1 MKEVADMVKNV
12 DKKKNKPTKKPPEPE
27 SLKKLAGVYPKLK
40 TYGIAVAVLIIAY
53 YGYLIRMKTAK
64 LNYFVDPDTF
74 YHFEIFQEAVKHG
87 IPSYFAY
94 ADPPTGIK
102 LGGSLGL
109 YVIPA
114 KVYNLM
120 FSHLGYS
127 ELDFFKMWTPL
138 VGAITIIG
146 IYLLG
151 RKLHSDW
158 AGFWA
163 AVFLAFSYSNYSKTY
178 SGNARGEAPFLMFF
192 VFAVLAMAYYL
203 DEGADWKDLRKAW
216 KKILWGVLFIVFSWL
231 FMMSWDGSQFG
242 LGVLI
247 AFMGLH
253 PVILFTF
260 GRINELRKFAYEF
273 YPLMLIVLLG
283 ALPMTGIPLIGYR
296 PFIVFALEVYLAI
309 VALTAVMLFGEKAGL
324 NYSDKKHRFG
334 TVIGVGLLGFIA
346 AYAYFGRDLWKFLAG
361 AYQSNPLYQTVAELA
376 GTNWGYVKDVFS
388 IHYVNGAGQDGMLYI
403 FSLIGFLIL
412 LSRMGW
418 KLHRGDITSYKEV
431 FLATYYAAATYFLWS
446 AVRFS
451 FQASGAVMLLAGLL
465 LGEVITL
472 VEKMK
477 ETLGTKAMYAVV
489 LALLLLPLPVIG
501 AKDMGKMAG
510 DMTAG
515 EQVPQS
521 WQDTLLWMRNNT
533 NPLDSATSWW
543 DYGYWIESS
552 LLSQRRAST
561 DGGHA
566 YDRRYIL
573 AKFFSHSGN
582 DGEVD
587 FEAWGLNYLIA
598 WQSDIFKFNAISY
611 LGGAITY
618 GEYENNP
625 MFMPVGAQYGS
636 TIGFDNTTGTY
647 YVAVSYNGGILQYVP
662 EIIVDL
668 STGSVYQNKQPNVP
682 YVLYVYP
689 GEGILAYDKIAFSNF
704 VQLAFNYVDPR
715 NITDSLKLWANF
727 KLVKSTGD
735 VNTYNFTPFGVYR
748 MDVLVN
754 GTASNGTWVP
764 IYTSFMGKGRLE
776 IPEGNTTVPLLGNHT
791 FRVYIS
797 AFGRDVENG
806 TLVFEAYNNGTLVSR
821 EILARNLYINHLNE
835 TPITVN
841 IDVPNA
847 TNYRLVLIQEGP
859 VGVLNGP
866 VKVNGKE
873 VSPSFPIAPGE
884 SGDMEL
890 TAAFKEDYSNVTLAL
905 RASIVYYLTPNGKD
919 IYKDNFYLDP
929 YQEIITYI
937 PVKSGMSVKAGDNV
951 IKAHVSVP
959 GDVFSAYIEKL
970 KEEYG
975 DNFVVY
981 SERLE
986 PVFITEK
993 EYVVWEG
1000 VN

>member
-12 DKKKNKPTKKPPEPE
+12 DKKRKKEKVKQTKKAQREPE
-27 SLKKLAGVYPKLK
+27 SLKKLAGIYPKLK
-40 TYGIAVAVLIIAY
+40 TYGIAIAVLIVAY

-64 LNYFVDPDTF
+64 LKYLLDPDTF
-74 YHFEIFQEAVKHG
+74 YHFEIFKEAVKHG

-94 ADPPTGIK
+94 ADPPAGIK

-114 KVYNLM
+114 KVYNLL

-158 AGFWA
+158 TGFWA
-163 AVFLAFSYSNYSKTY
+163 AVFLAFSYANYTKTY
-178 SGNARGEAPFLMFF
+178 AGNARGEAPFLMFF

-203 DEGADWKDLRKAW
+203 DERADWKNLSKAW
-216 KKILWGVLFIVFSWL
+216 KKILWGALFIVFSWL
-231 FMMSWDGSQFG
+231 FMMSWQGSQFG

-253 PVILFTF
+253 PIILFTF
-260 GRINELRKFAYEF
+260 GRIGELRRFAYEF
-273 YPLMLIVLLG
+273 YPLMLVVLLG
-283 ALPMTGIPLIGYR
+283 ALPMTGVPLIGYR
-296 PFIVFALEVYLAI
+296 SFIIFALQVYLAI
-309 VALTAVMLFGEKAGL
+309 VALTAVMLFGQRIGL

-334 TVIGVGLLGFIA
+334 TVLGVSFLGFIA

-376 GTNWGYVKDVFS
+376 RPNWGYVKNVFS

-403 FSLIGFLIL
+403 FSMVGFLIL

-418 KLHRGDITSYKEV
+418 KLYRGDITGYKEV
-431 FLATYYAAATYFLWS
+431 FLATYYAAATYFLWT

-451 FQASGAVMLLAGLL
+451 FQASGAVILLAGLL
-465 LGEVITL
+465 LGEFIVAI
-472 VEKMK
+472 ERM
-477 ETLGTKAMYAVV
+477 EERLGTKAMYAIV
-489 LALLLLPLPVIG
+489 LILLFLPLPVIG
-501 AKDMGKMAG
+501 ARDMGKMASS
-510 DMTAG
+510 MAAG
-515 EQVPQS
+515 EQVPKS

-552 LLSQRRAST
+552 LLSHRRAST

-573 AKFFSHSGN
+573 ADFFSHSGN
-582 DGEVD
+582 EAEQD

-598 WQSDIFKFNAISY
+598 WQSDIYKFNAISY

-618 GEYENNP
+618 GEYRHNP
-625 MFMPVGAQYGS
+625 MFMPVGPQYGS
-636 TIGFDNTTGTY
+636 TMVFDNQSKTY
-647 YVAVSYNGGILQYVP
+647 YVRVVTRNGQVLQYVP
-662 EIIVDL
+662 DTIVDL

-682 YVLYVYP
+682 YVLYRFSP
-689 GEGILAYDKIAFSNF
+689 SFGIMAYDKIAFSNF
-704 VQLAFNYVDPR
+704 VQLAFNYLDPR
-715 NITDSLKLWANF
+715 NVTESMKLRANF
-727 KLVKSTGD
+727 KLVKAESG
-735 VNTYNFTPFGVYR
+735 VNTYRFQPFAVYKIE
-748 MDVLVN
+748 MLTN
-754 GTASNGTWVP
+754 GTVENGTWKQV
-764 IYTSFMGKGRLE
+764 YSTFMPMKL
-776 IPEGNTTVPLLGNHT
+776 PVGNHT
-791 FRVYIS
+791 FRIYIS
-797 AFGRDVENG
+797 AFGRDVKDG
-806 TLVFEAYNNGTLVSR
+806 TLIFEAYNNGSLIKRETL
-821 EILARNLYINHLNE
+821 ATGLYINHLNE
-835 TPITVN
+835 TPITVSIN
-841 IDVPNA
+841 VPNA
-847 TNYRLVLIQEGP
+847 TNYRMVLVQDGP
-859 VGVLNGP
+859 VGVLDGP

-873 VSPSFPIAPGE
+873 VSPSFPVAPGK

-890 TAAFKEDYSNVTLAL
+890 KAAFRKDYSNVTLAL

-929 YQEIITYI
+929 RQEIITYI
-937 PVKSGMSVKAGDNV
+937 PVEGGLSVKAGDNE

-959 GDVFSAYIEKL
+959 EDVFSAYIEKL
-970 KEEYG
+970 REKYG

-981 SERLE
+981 RKRLE
-986 PVFITEK
+986 PVFITKK

-1000 VN
+1000 